1 MRFLLYSLLITILFS
16 VISCT
21 NSLDI
26 PEEMDDCR
34 WVDCPEVEDTLST
47 GYEEYLLWS
56 REIVEG
62 ADDFL
67 MSPIKTRGNS
77 IYYSSSAGSNH
88 VAKVKAATGV
98 EYWKWHYQFLFTEDL
113 YLSPNT
119 DHVFVC
125 RSNRIILIDDFV
137 GDWTNVIEEENFN
150 VFEEGYMGDEHF
162 YRAAYKGFFGP
173 LWHVARLPVR
183 DLEQSEILFSI
194 NAEDYGAGRLIIG
207 EMVEWRNP
215 STGDLHLIVESW
227 LNNQKALLINYNVD
241 RRPKEWEL
249 VDSVNNP
256 NNNFNPNVKE
266 LRLVNDKILV
276 ITGQDIYA
284 INPGTGSIEWTYF
297 SEGEGGGLDTRG
309 ISSPTYIPLTNAL
322 LAISSGYDLPS
333 ERLTIDLSS
342 GNVNRESMFSTAHFK
357 PLFHDNYIIDF
368 SVVRRELERWTYTLE
383 VNNASDFSLLRS
395 VEIPH
400 FSDAT
405 LISDENCLILVSG
418 KEFFAFDLNKI
429 IDS

>member
-1 MRFLLYSLLITILFS
+1 MRFILYYLLITILFS

-34 WVDCPEVEDTLST
+34 WVDCPEVEDTLDT
-47 GYEEYLLWS
+47 EYEEYLLWS

-62 ADDFL
+62 ADDFS

-88 VAKVKAATGV
+88 VAKVRATSGL
-98 EYWKWHYQFLFTEDL
+98 EYWKWPYQFFFTEDI

-125 RSNRIILIDDFV
+125 RSNRIILIDDFI
-137 GDWTNVIEEENFN
+137 GDWTSVIEEEDFN
-150 VFEEGYMGDEHF
+150 VFEEGYMGDEYF
-162 YRAAYKGFFGP
+162 YRAAYSAFFGP
-173 LWHVARLPVR
+173 RWHVARLPVR

-194 NAEDYGAGRLIIG
+194 NAEDYGADRLIIG

-215 STGDLHLIVESW
+215 STGELHLLVESW
-227 LNNQKALLINYNVD
+227 LNNQKALLVNYNVD
-241 RRPKEWEL
+241 RRRKEWEL
-249 VDSVNNP
+249 VDFVNNP

-276 ITGQDIYA
+276 ITDLDIYA
-284 INPGTGSIEWTYF
+284 IDPGTGSIDWTYF
-297 SEGEGGGLDTRG
+297 SEGGVNSRG
-309 ISSPTYIPLTNAL
+309 ISSPTYIPSTNAL
-322 LAISSGYDLPS
+322 LTISSGYDLPS
-333 ERLTIDLSS
+333 ERLIIDLNS
-342 GNVNRESMFSTAHFK
+342 GDVNRQSMTSTSYFK
-357 PLFHDNYIIDF
+357 PLYYDNYILDF

-383 VNNASDFSLLRS
+383 VKNASDLIVIKRI
-395 VEIPH
+395 EIPG
-400 FSDAT
+400 FRDAA

-418 KEFFAFDLNKI
+418 KEFFAFDLEKI
-429 IDS
+429 ISS